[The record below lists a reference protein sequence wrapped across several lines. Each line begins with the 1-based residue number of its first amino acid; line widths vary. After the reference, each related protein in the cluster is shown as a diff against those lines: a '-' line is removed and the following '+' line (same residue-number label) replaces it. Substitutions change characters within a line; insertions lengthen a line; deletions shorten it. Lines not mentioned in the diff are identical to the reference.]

1 MADIRLPEDTV
12 ARRIVHG
19 SLKVHE
25 DDMVLIETWQ
35 HTIDL
40 ASDIALECYRTG
52 AKPMITLMTDR
63 LWWNALEQIPDQ
75 YIRKTP
81 RHILNAADSITVWI
95 LLGGPQDPTKFREIP
110 ATRLES
116 YFEGEKPVLD
126 KTFEKKVRTAEVLLG
141 QITPE
146 RARTYDLDYGRWLKM
161 TEDAIKTDYSKMAEL
176 GRKIANRLE
185 RGSRI
190 HLTSKTGTDLKF
202 DITKRPVHVQDGIV
216 DQEDIGRGL
225 VSTQLPSGKVEV
237 APLEDSAQGTIV
249 FDTPRALKGRMVRG
263 LSFRFEKGKIAEYHA
278 EKFGDVF
285 REVFEATKGDKANI
299 GQFVVG
305 LNPRVE
311 LIGYTTDELALG
323 TASVGVGENR
333 GIGGKNDSSFAF
345 SGTIERPTIAINGS
359 TVMVNGR
366 ISL

>member
-1 MADIRLPEDTV
+1 
-12 ARRIVHG
+12 
-19 SLKVHE
+19 
-25 DDMVLIETWQ
+25 MVLIETWQ

-63 LWWNALEQIPDQ
+63 LWWNALEQLPDQ
-75 YIRKTP
+75 YIRKPP

-146 RARTYDLDYGRWLKM
+146 RARTYDLDYVRWLKM

-190 HLTSKTGTDLKF
+190 HLTSRTGTDLKF

-225 VSTQLPSGKVEV
+225 VSTRLPSGKVEV
-237 APLEDSAQGTIV
+237 APLEDSAQGTI
-249 FDTPRALKGRMVRG
+249 
-263 LSFRFEKGKIAEYHA
+263 
-278 EKFGDVF
+278 
-285 REVFEATKGDKANI
+285 VFEATKGDKANI

-359 TVMVNGR
+359 TVMENGR